1 MALIRSISGIRGQ
14 IAKDLTPRVIAE
26 YVAGFSEIIPQ
37 GKVVV
42 GRDGRNSG
50 VWLENIVVGTL
61 LAMGR
66 DVIRLGIVPTPTV
79 QVMVTE
85 LSAAGGISITASH
98 NPIEWNGLK
107 LINQEGVFFG
117 QYENK
122 KLFEIVDNYAF
133 KCPNN
138 FSSVITNY
146 DAAIQTHINRIL
158 ELPIFKETSLL
169 NKIRDKKYKILI
181 DCNNASGSFA
191 LQELLKNFGAEV
203 IPINCEPNSLFVH
216 PPEPNPQNLAE
227 TSKKIVE
234 YHADI
239 GFAVDPDADRLVI
252 FDEKG
257 TPVWEELTIVL
268 AIQSVGENLEYFY
281 PKSNKIVVNY
291 STTSL
296 CEYIAKQ
303 YGLEVLRA
311 PVGEIN
317 VVNKMKEVSAIIGG
331 EGSGGV
337 ILPLCHYGRDSL
349 VGISLILAL
358 VEKLN
363 VKITELVSSF
373 PELKMEKKTFQ
384 IYNDL
389 EEKIEN
395 LVEFLGL
402 SLMDVDT
409 EDGFRISLE
418 NGWIQIRKSNTEPIV
433 RVVCENFDKTEQ
445 ERISKILDKIF
456 NS

>member
-1 MALIRSISGIRGQ
+1 MTLIRSISGIRGQ
-14 IAKDLTPRVIAE
+14 IAKDLSPKIIAE

-50 VWLENIVVGTL
+50 IWIEKIVVGTL

-66 DVIRLGIVPTPTV
+66 DVISLGIVPTPTV
-79 QVMVTE
+79 QLMVTE
-85 LSAAGGISITASH
+85 LSASGGISITASH

-107 LINQEGVFFG
+107 FINQEGVFFG
-117 QYENK
+117 YYENK

-133 KCPNN
+133 KCSNN

-146 DAAIQTHINRIL
+146 DGSIQTHINRIL

-169 NKIRDKKYKILI
+169 NKIKRKKYKVLI
-181 DCNNASGSFA
+181 DCNNASGSIA
-191 LQELLKNFGAEV
+191 LQELLKNFGTEI
-203 IPINCEPNSLFVH
+203 IPINCEPNGLFVH

-227 TSKKIVE
+227 TSRKITE

-257 TPVWEELTIVL
+257 NPVWEELTIVL

-296 CEYIAKQ
+296 CEYIAKK

-337 ILPLCHYGRDSL
+337 ILPICHFGRDSL

-358 VEKLN
+358 LEKLN
-363 VKITELVSSF
+363 VKISELVSSL
-373 PELKMEKKTFQ
+373 PAVKMEKKTFQ
-384 IYNDL
+384 INNDL

-395 LVEFLGL
+395 LVEILGL
-402 SLMDVDT
+402 SLMDVNT
-409 EDGFRISLE
+409 EDGFRINLE
-418 NGWIQIRKSNTEPIV
+418 NGWIHIRKSNTEPIV
-433 RVVCENFDKTEQ
+433 RVICENFDKAEQ
-445 ERISKILDKIF
+445 ERILKTLNKIF
-456 NS
+456 SE